1 MSGHRVHLVGA
12 GGAGMSAL
20 GLLALRSGWTVSG
33 TDREEGPA
41 LVALREAGADVRAGH
56 CADALPADVDE
67 VFASTAIPGDN
78 PEIQAARARGL
89 PVRHRSDLLAL
100 LMEGHRGLA
109 VAGAHGKSTTTAMLA
124 LALGGATVCVG
135 AEVPWGEGTGAAWG
149 EGPWFCAEADESDRS
164 LLRLA
169 PEAAILL
176 NIDHDHHSEYATI
189 ADVEDVFRQFV
200 AALPA
205 DGLLVAGPD
214 PRARDVARAARCPV
228 RLVGDV
234 PGAWGRVEG
243 DLLMRADGAPVPLA
257 LAAPGAHN
265 RWNAA
270 CAIALADWCGVD
282 PADAAARIAP
292 FTGVGRRFEHK
303 GTAAGVSVVDDYA
316 HHPVEVAATLQ
327 AARGMHPGRV
337 VAVFQPH
344 LYSRTRELAD
354 AFGTALSAA
363 DVVVV
368 TDVYAAR
375 EDPEP
380 GVDGDLVLRSV
391 RGPQEV
397 LSVPDLAD
405 VPAVLVPDLR
415 PGDLVLTLG
424 AGDITTLGPR
434 LLDALGG
441 TGG

>member
-1 MSGHRVHLVGA
+1 
-12 GGAGMSAL
+12 
-20 GLLALRSGWTVSG
+20 
-33 TDREEGPA
+33 
-41 LVALREAGADVRAGH
+41 
-56 CADALPADVDE
+56 
-67 VFASTAIPGDN
+67 
-78 PEIQAARARGL
+78 
-89 PVRHRSDLLAL
+89 
-100 LMEGHRGLA
+100 
-109 VAGAHGKSTTTAMLA
+109 
-124 LALGGATVCVG
+124 
-135 AEVPWGEGTGAAWG
+135 
-149 EGPWFCAEADESDRS
+149 
-164 LLRLA
+164 
-169 PEAAILL
+169 
-176 NIDHDHHSEYATI
+176 
-189 ADVEDVFRQFV
+189 
-200 AALPA
+200 
-205 DGLLVAGPD
+205 
-214 PRARDVARAARCPV
+214 
-228 RLVGDV
+228 
-234 PGAWGRVEG
+234 VEG
-243 DLLMRADGAPVPLA
+243 DLLVRADGAPVPLA

-434 LLDALGG
+434 ILDALGG